1 MRDADEAAA
10 SHVDRRCDEI
20 DGLTMNES
28 CTIISSKTQ
37 TCRWVGTL
45 PKTLMPPAPADERVP
60 FEYIKMR
67 EKEEL

>member
-10 SHVDRRCDEI
+10 SHVDRRGDEI

-28 CTIISSKTQ
+28 YIITSKTQ
-37 TCRWVGTL
+37 TGRWVGTL